1 MESIDF
7 NPMKSIVSVRMRC
20 RWYYSV
26 IVLTLAAAG
35 CQKQG
40 PVDLI
45 NDDGPPI
52 IVSPMPP
59 PPEGAFGT
67 EDIDTTRLFPPVESK
82 VLGQLIVGGSVYD
95 SPAQHHEASLARA
108 IFFDRNTPIIINS
121 VTVGYKTLDAGNVSI
136 DDVPLYPRNKTLY
149 LASIPIDTLLGL
161 QYSLVSKDG
170 VGGRGFQF
178 LGGHAYQWKVSGFG
192 TFSTNVGSPPV
203 LHIDF
208 PGPND
213 SVSLAHNLRVRWTG
227 GGNSIRILI
236 SQVQAGVRTRALVR
250 LRLNSNQGGTVIPP
264 ALLQILRNEQSA
276 LFTFS
281 SEDTTTTTAS
291 GYPDRIRVT
300 TSTTHNLLLSIR
312 P

>member
-1 MESIDF
+1 
-7 NPMKSIVSVRMRC
+7 MKH
-20 RWYYSV
+20 RWYHSV
-26 IVLTLAAAG
+26 IVLTIAAAG

-45 NDDGPPI
+45 DDGPTIAISSNSTPI
-52 IVSPMPP
+52 D
-59 PPEGAFGT
+59 GAFGT
-67 EDIDTTRLFPPVESK
+67 EDIDSTRLFPPVESK
-82 VLGQLIVGGSVYD
+82 VLGQLIIGGSAYD
-95 SPAQHHEASLARA
+95 GPAQHHEASLARG
-108 IFFDRNTPIIINS
+108 IFFDRNAPIIVNS
-121 VTVGYKTLDAGNVSI
+121 VTVAYKTLDAGNVSI
-136 DDVPLYPRNKTLY
+136 DDVPLFPRNKMLH
-149 LASIPIDTLLGL
+149 LASVPTDTLLGL

-178 LGGHAYQWKVSGFG
+178 IGGHSYQWKVSGFG
-192 TFSTNVGSPPV
+192 TFSTNVISPPV

-213 SVSLAHNLRVRWTG
+213 SVSLSHNLRVRWTG

-236 SQVQAGVRTRALVR
+236 SQVQAGVRTHALVR
-250 LRLNSNQGGTVIPP
+250 MRLNSNQGGTVIPP
-264 ALLQILRNEQSA
+264 ALLQILRNEGSA

-281 SEDTTTTTAS
+281 SEDTATTTAS
-291 GYPDRIRVT
+291 GYPDQIRVT

>member
-1 MESIDF
+1 MS
-7 NPMKSIVSVRMRC
+7 
-20 RWYYSV
+20 
-26 IVLTLAAAG
+26 G

-45 NDDGPPI
+45 DDGPTISIASNATPI
-52 IVSPMPP
+52 D
-59 PPEGAFGT
+59 GAFGT
-67 EDIDTTRLFPPVESK
+67 EDIDSTRLFPPVESK
-82 VLGQLIVGGSVYD
+82 VLGQLIIGGSAYD
-95 SPAQHHEASLARA
+95 SPTQHHEASLARA
-108 IFFDRNTPIIINS
+108 IFFDRNAPVIVNS

-136 DDVPLYPRNKTLY
+136 DDVPLFPRNKTRH
-149 LASIPIDTLLGL
+149 LAGIPSDTLLGL

-170 VGGRGFQF
+170 LGGRGFQF
-178 LGGHAYQWKVSGFG
+178 VGGHTYQWKISGFG
-192 TFSTNVGSPPV
+192 TFSTNVLSPPV
-203 LHIDF
+203 LHIDS

-213 SVSLAHNLRVRWTG
+213 SVSLSHNLRVRWTG

-250 LRLNSNQGGTVIPP
+250 LRLNSNQGGAVIPA
-264 ALLQILRNEQSA
+264 ALLQILRNEPSA
-276 LFTFS
+276 LLTFS

-291 GYPDRIRVT
+291 GYPDQIRVT

>member
-1 MESIDF
+1 MH
-7 NPMKSIVSVRMRC
+7 C
-20 RWYYSV
+20 RWFYSV
-26 IVLTLAAAG
+26 ILLTLVAAG
-35 CQKQG
+35 CRKLG
-40 PVDLI
+40 PVDLV
-45 NDDGPPI
+45 DDGPTIAIASNSTPI
-52 IVSPMPP
+52 D
-59 PPEGAFGT
+59 GAFGT
-67 EDIDTTRLFPPVESK
+67 EDIDSSRLFPPVESK

-95 SPAQHHEASLARA
+95 GPAQHHEASLARA
-108 IFFDRNTPIIINS
+108 IFFDRNAPIVLNS

-136 DDVPLYPRNKTLY
+136 DDVPLVPNQKRLP
-149 LASIPIDTLLGL
+149 LAGAAVDTVLGV
-161 QYSLVSKDG
+161 QYSLVNKDG

-178 LGGHAYQWKVSGFG
+178 IGGHTYQWKISGFG
-192 TFSTNVGSPPV
+192 TFSSNVASPAL
-203 LHIDF
+203 LHIDS

-213 SVSLAHNLRVRWTG
+213 SVSLSHNLRVRWTG
-227 GGNSIRILI
+227 GGNAIRILI

-264 ALLQILRNEQSA
+264 ALLQILRNERSA

-291 GYPDRIRVT
+291 GYPDQIRVT